1 MRERILCMGLVLLL
15 VAKAAS
21 AQEVSIGRGLT
32 GITELKAVV
41 EELPPQAERYGITRE
56 SLANQVITAVK
67 EKLSGVRMSS
77 SAPSYLDVNLT
88 FTGSALLYCASLTLK
103 LFRPVKILIGLEEPE
118 GNARDE
124 IPYSA
129 PVWGEQIIFRGVEQA
144 SGHVRE
150 VLETLLNKFLADY
163 AHDNPQKPD

>member
-1 MRERILCMGLVLLL
+1 MRERTLCMGLVLLL

-21 AQEVSIGRGLT
+21 AQEMSIGRGLT
-32 GITELKAVV
+32 GITELKVVV

-56 SLANQVITAVK
+56 SLADQVITAVK
-67 EKLSGVRMSS
+67 AKLSGVRMSS

-103 LFRPVKILIGLEEPE
+103 LFRPVKILVGLEEE

-129 PVWGEQIIFRGVEQA
+129 PVWGEQIIFRGAEQA
-144 SGHVRE
+144 SEHVRE

-163 AHDNPQKPD
+163 AHDNPKKPD